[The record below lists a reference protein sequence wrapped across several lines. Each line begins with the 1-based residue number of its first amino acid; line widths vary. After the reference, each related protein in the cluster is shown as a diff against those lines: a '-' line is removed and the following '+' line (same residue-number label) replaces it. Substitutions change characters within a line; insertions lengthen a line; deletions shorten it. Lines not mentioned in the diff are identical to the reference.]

1 MASLRLNGSAK
12 AKEVIMT
19 RRKAFT
25 DTISP
30 RPRVTVDEHGVI
42 DIAGLMAAM
51 TVEEA
56 VREATAKLRSGTDD
70 DTPVLELRP
79 GARVKDLA

>member
-1 MASLRLNGSAK
+1 
-12 AKEVIMT
+12 MT
-19 RRKAFT
+19 RKKAFT
-25 DTISP
+25 DTVSP

-56 VREATAKLRSGTDD
+56 VREATAELRGGTDE
-70 DTPVLELRP
+70 DTPVSELHP
-79 GARVKDLA
+79 GARAKDLD